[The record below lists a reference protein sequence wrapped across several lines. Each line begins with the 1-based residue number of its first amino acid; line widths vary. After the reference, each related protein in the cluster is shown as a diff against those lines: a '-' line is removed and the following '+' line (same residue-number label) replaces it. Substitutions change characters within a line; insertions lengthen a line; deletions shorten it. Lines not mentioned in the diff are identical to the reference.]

1 MLPTSVVSSCRGRP
15 VLLELKDGTTYNG
28 LLVSCDGFMNVSL
41 REVVC
46 TSRDGERFWRA
57 EDVHVRGTSVKYFRV
72 PEEALEMAAKE
83 EASGAAS
90 SASSSGTPR
99 GGMQRGRGGFV
110 PRGRGG
116 GGGGGGFRG
125 GNNQAGGRGR
135 GGAPGGGRGRGGAP
149 PRGGR
154 GGA

>member
-116 GGGGGGFRG
+116 GGGGGGR
-125 GNNQAGGRGR
+125 AA
-135 GGAPGGGRGRGGAP
+135 APGGGRAWAGGGD
-149 PRGGR
+149 RGGR